1 MVAQDTI
8 PTIIIEKLEDALE
21 NQAEVAEID
30 INNIADDLSYFSR
43 SPLDLNKISEVQMEE
58 MQILNSIQI
67 QDFLSYRDIFG
78 PFYSTY
84 ELQAIKSMDIETIR
98 DFLPYVKVSG
108 NNEQKTFNLSD
119 ILSEGTSQVLFK
131 WKRILEDREG
141 FTLETLTIFSL
152 DISLTTDRYLRWV
165 LLGRK
170 IQEKNSLKA
179 VIAMV
184 LISTQDI

>member
-1 MVAQDTI
+1 MIYRSTYLSKTVIIRSLWLLILTVACLSAVVAQDTI

-131 WKRILEDREG
+131 WKRILEDRDG
-141 FTLETLTIFSL
+141 FESK
-152 DISLTTDRYLRWV
+152 D
-165 LLGRK
+165 G
-170 IQEKNSLKA
+170 
-179 VIAMV
+179 
-184 LISTQDI
+184 